1 MSRLMACP
9 FCGAEAP
16 LVHDVLGVS
25 EDSPLGEAEDVCYI
39 ECILCGARGRAFNIL
54 KSGDP
59 SELARA
65 AWNMRA
71 GTD

>member
-25 EDSPLGEAEDVCYI
+25 EDSPLGEAEGVCYI
-39 ECILCGARGRAFNIL
+39 ECTLCGARGRAFNVL

-59 SELARA
+59 LELAYA
-65 AWNMRA
+65 AWNTRA